1 MTTPPAPAPA
11 DDAMD
16 LKRHHFLLIGLLA
29 LAIGTEFRLVDN
41 FTLNEPA
48 AKFLAQKLER
58 VRPGSAQELIVSAT
72 GTPEPYRVISP
83 PKWIG
88 WSLISIGAVLT
99 FQSLAMRKEG
109 G

>member
-1 MTTPPAPAPA
+1 
-11 DDAMD
+11 MD

-29 LAIGTEFRLVDN
+29 LAIGTEFRLVEN
-41 FTLNEPA
+41 FTLNEPT

-58 VRPGSAQELIVSAT
+58 VRPGSPQELIVATT
-72 GTPEPYRVISP
+72 GTPEPYRVIVP

-88 WSLISIGAVLT
+88 WSMISIGAVLT
-99 FQSLAMRKEG
+99 FQSLSMRKEG

>member
-1 MTTPPAPAPA
+1 VTTPPAPAPDA
-11 DDAMD
+11 DAMD

-29 LAIGTEFRLVDN
+29 LAIGTEFRLVEN

-48 AKFLAQKLER
+48 ARFLAQKLDR
-58 VRPGSAQELIVSAT
+58 VRAGSPQEMMISAT

-83 PKWIG
+83 PRWIG

>member
-1 MTTPPAPAPA
+1 MTTPPAPATVA
-11 DDAMD
+11 DAMD

-58 VRPGSAQELIVSAT
+58 VRPGSAQELIVAAT

-99 FQSLAMRKEG
+99 FQSLSMRKEG

>member
-1 MTTPPAPAPA
+1 
-11 DDAMD
+11 MD

-29 LAIGTEFRLVDN
+29 LAIGTEFRVVEN
-41 FTLNEPA
+41 FTLNEPT
-48 AKFLAQKLER
+48 AKFLAAKLDR
-58 VRPGSAQELIVSAT
+58 VKSGSAEELFVNTA
-72 GTPEPYRVISP
+72 GTPEPYRVLTP